1 MVKPGN
7 KLPMNAPF
15 DTVKYID
22 VLVEITLQFIRA
34 EYESNSVGFQV
45 DDDKHDEE
53 TQEKVAETMT
63 VNASACE
70 FMELILK

>member
-1 MVKPGN
+1 
-7 KLPMNAPF
+7 MNAPF